1 MLEKLQKL
9 FKRDLFKRDLSE
21 KLSVIAG
28 IICFIGIVLICTS
41 FQS

>member
-1 MLEKLQKL
+1 MLEKLQK
-9 FKRDLFKRDLSE
+9 LFKRDLSE

-41 FQS
+41 FPQ